1 MPAGPRRVI
10 IDSDAKNEADDQ
22 YAIVHALLS
31 PTLDVRG
38 IVPAHFG
45 TRRSTTS
52 MEESREEVNLL
63 LSLMG
68 LSGSVPVADGATAA
82 LTDAITPAPSAGSQ
96 LIITEAMKDEGTHFV
111 AFLGPLTDMASAI
124 LEEPAIQ
131 DRDVVVVWI
140 GGPAYPP
147 LLSGY
152 GPEFNLANDIIAA
165 NVVMDSRIPVWQIP
179 MSVYTLVG
187 VGHDEL
193 RQKVEP
199 LGDLGA
205 YLVRQLIEFNATEPK
220 VMMDFRSLGDSPAIG
235 AIMNPLGALWS
246 RRPAPRFTA
255 DGDMEAADASRRA
268 IQVCESID
276 VRWLLED
283 MFAKLR
289 RFAAEGR

>member
-63 LSLMG
+63 LGLMG
-68 LSGSVPVADGATAA
+68 LSGSVLVADGATAA

-96 LIITEAMKDEGTHFV
+96 LIITEAMKDEGTLFV

-187 VGHDEL
+187 VGHEEL

-235 AIMNPLGALWS
+235 AIMNPLGALWN

-276 VRWLLED
+276 VRWLLKD

-289 RFAAEGR
+289 RFADDR

>member
-63 LSLMG
+63 LGLMG
-68 LSGSVPVADGATAA
+68 LSGSVLVADGATAA

-96 LIITEAMKDEGTHFV
+96 LIITEAMKDEGTLFV

-289 RFAAEGR
+289 RFADDR

>member
-82 LTDAITPAPSAGSQ
+82 LTDASTPAPSAGSQ
-96 LIITEAMKDEGTHFV
+96 LIITEATKDEGTLFV

-235 AIMNPLGALWS
+235 AIMTPLRPLWS
-246 RRPAPRFTA
+246 RRPAPRFTPA
-255 DGDMEAADASRRA
+255 GEMEAADASRRA
-268 IQVCESID
+268 IRVCESID